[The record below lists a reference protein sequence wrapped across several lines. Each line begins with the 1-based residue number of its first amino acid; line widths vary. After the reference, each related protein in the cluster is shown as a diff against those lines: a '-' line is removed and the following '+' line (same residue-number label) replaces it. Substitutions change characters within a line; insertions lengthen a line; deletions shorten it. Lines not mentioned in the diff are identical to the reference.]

1 MSFDSVVV
9 VDMSFDSV
17 VVVAMSFDSVVVVDM
32 SFDSV
37 VVVDMSFDKCGCGG
51 YVLTRVT
58 NEQVVSVYCL
68 LNVDGCLHR
77 DWGAGHGR
85 SRLEKGAWEGWVRRQ
100 TQFGVVVV
108 ESIHHLLLYLNG

>member
-1 MSFDSVVV
+1 MSFDSVVVVAMSFDSVVV

-85 SRLEKGAWEGWVRRQ
+85 SRLEKGAWGRVGEKTDSVWCC
-100 TQFGVVVV
+100 
-108 ESIHHLLLYLNG
+108 SC